1 MLFKIILRISQV
13 LIVSSFVL
21 FSVYSHALDTYENG
35 ILSIPKVVVDGN
47 VYSNVKITIKEI
59 VSIKGGKPVAEFDIF
74 NAAKNQLLIPEVAYA
89 GKKYFNVSIVP
100 DEILAVGKAWNRIGF
115 NQKLELGTFDLKI
128 DSGLYLN
135 NIENDNVMFD
145 IIAIGDVNMDG
156 YDDLLIG
163 IMRLSNKGG
172 SVNRAVKPLLLIF
185 NTSTNKYEVN
195 QEFAK
200 LTTSHVY
207 PRQGA
212 IVDIDGDGRNDIF
225 IGDTGVDGGSY
236 DCGNKNS
243 IVLNKSTG
251 MINATS
257 LLPNVND
264 YSHGLIVNDF
274 NQDKTNDLLVINM
287 PWINKST
294 CNVAGEVYRNRS
306 YMLSGGNFNEL
317 SVQLTS
323 SDSVTLGFTENSTTD
338 AITVGGA
345 IDLNNDGYL
354 DIALGGNYGM
364 YILESNGILKFN
376 QGIQVPPPMTYYNS
390 LDPKNCL
397 ILNMFSATKC
407 LTPYSYVLPVD
418 IDGDGQPEIL
428 ASLLNQTK
436 DGGWKGQYFQVMKK
450 VKNAWVDVTVD
461 VFPEQK
467 QDQSNAELWCYR
479 IQFSDINND
488 GQLDILC
495 TNYKSTVWINQDGK
509 FYDKTSTYL
518 ETDNDRQRSSIV
530 KFPDGNYL
538 LRFEGWYQGSP
549 EKFNITATLVN

>member
-1 MLFKIILRISQV
+1 MLYNIILRINQV
-13 LIVSSFVL
+13 LICGSFVF
-21 FSVYSHALDTYENG
+21 FSVQSHALDTYENG
-35 ILSIPKVVVDGN
+35 ILSIPKVVVGEN
-47 VYSNVKITIKEI
+47 VYSNVKITVKEI
-59 VSIKGGKPVAEFDIF
+59 LSIKGGKPVADFDIF
-74 NAAKNQLLIPEVAYA
+74 NASKNQLLIPEVTYA
-89 GKKYFNVSIVP
+89 GKKYFNVSIIP
-100 DEILAVGKAWNRIGF
+100 DQILAVEKVWNRIGF

-128 DSGLYLN
+128 DTGLYLN
-135 NIENDNVMFD
+135 NIENDDVMFD
-145 IIAIGDVNMDG
+145 ILAIGDVNMDG
-156 YDDLLIG
+156 YDDLMIG

-185 NTSTNKYEVN
+185 NPSTNKYEVN

-200 LTTSHVY
+200 LTNSHVWA
-207 PRQGA
+207 RQGA
-212 IVDIDGDGRNDIF
+212 IVDLDGDGRNDIF

-251 MINATS
+251 MVNATS

-274 NQDKTNDLLVINM
+274 NQDKKNDLMVINS

-294 CNVAGEVYRNRS
+294 CNVAGEVYRIRS
-306 YMLSGGNFNEL
+306 YLLSGGTFNEL
-317 SVQLTS
+317 PIQFNSN
-323 SDSVTLGFTENSTTD
+323 DSVFLGFTEENPGD
-338 AITVGGA
+338 AILLGGTG
-345 IDLNNDGYL
+345 DLNNDGFM
-354 DIALGGNYGM
+354 DFALGGNYGL
-364 YILESNGILKFN
+364 YILESTTNLKFN
-376 QGIQVPPPMTYYNS
+376 QAIRVPPPTTYYNS

-407 LTPYSYVLPVD
+407 LTPYSYVLPLD

-450 VKNAWVDVTVD
+450 VKNNWTDVTAD

-467 QDQSNAELWCYR
+467 QDQSNSGLWCYR
-479 IQFSDINND
+479 IQFVDMNND

-495 TNYKSTVWINQDGK
+495 SNYSSTIWINQDGK
-509 FYDKTSTYL
+509 LYDRTSTYL
-518 ETDNDRQRSSIV
+518 ESTNQRSSIV

-538 LRFEGWYQGSP
+538 LRFDGWYQGSS

>member
-1 MLFKIILRISQV
+1 MLLKLTFKIHQILIGV
-13 LIVSSFVL
+13 LFVL
-21 FSVYSHALDTYENG
+21 LSGQSHALDSYENG
-35 ILSIPKVVVDGN
+35 VLSIPKVVVDGN
-47 VYSNVKITIKEI
+47 VYSNVKITVKEI
-59 VSIKGGKPVAEFDIF
+59 LSIKGGKPVADFDIF
-74 NAAKNQLLIPEVAYA
+74 NSSKNQLLIPEVTYS
-89 GKKYFNVSIVP
+89 GKKYFNVSIIP
-100 DEILAVGKAWNRIGF
+100 DQILAVEKAWNRIGF
-115 NQKLELGTFDLKI
+115 NQKLEFGTFDLKI
-128 DSGLYLN
+128 DTGLYLN
-135 NIENDNVMFD
+135 NIENDDVMFD

-163 IMRLSNKGG
+163 VMRLSNKGG

-185 NTSTNKYEVN
+185 NPSTNKYEVN

-200 LTTSHVY
+200 LTNSHVWA
-207 PRQGA
+207 RQGA
-212 IVDIDGDGRNDIF
+212 IVDLDGDGRNDIF

-251 MINATS
+251 MVNATS

-274 NQDKTNDLLVINM
+274 NQDKKNDLLVINS

-294 CNVAGEVYRNRS
+294 CNLAGEVYRNRS
-306 YMLSGGNFNEL
+306 YLLSGGTFNEL
-317 SVQLTS
+317 PIQFNSN
-323 SDSVTLGFTENSTTD
+323 DSVFLGFTEENPGD
-338 AITVGGA
+338 AILLGGA

-364 YILESNGILKFN
+364 YILESTGNLKFN
-376 QGIQVPPPMTYYNS
+376 QGIQVPPPTAFYNS

-397 ILNMFSATKC
+397 FLNMFSATKC
-407 LTPYSYVLPVD
+407 LTPYSYVLPFD

-436 DGGWKGQYFQVMKK
+436 DGGWKGQYFQVLKK
-450 VKNAWVDVTVD
+450 TKNGWSDVTPD

-467 QDQSNAELWCYR
+467 QDQTNHGIWCYR
-479 IQFSDINND
+479 IQFVDMNND

-495 TNYKSTVWINQDGK
+495 SNYSSTVWINQDGK
-509 FYDKTSTYL
+509 FYDRTSTHL
-518 ETDNDRQRSSIV
+518 DSSNLRSSIV

-538 LRFEGWYQGSP
+538 LRFDGWYQGSS

>member
-1 MLFKIILRISQV
+1 
-13 LIVSSFVL
+13 
-21 FSVYSHALDTYENG
+21 
-35 ILSIPKVVVDGN
+35 
-47 VYSNVKITIKEI
+47 
-59 VSIKGGKPVAEFDIF
+59 
-74 NAAKNQLLIPEVAYA
+74 
-89 GKKYFNVSIVP
+89 
-100 DEILAVGKAWNRIGF
+100 
-115 NQKLELGTFDLKI
+115 
-128 DSGLYLN
+128 
-135 NIENDNVMFD
+135 
-145 IIAIGDVNMDG
+145 
-156 YDDLLIG
+156 
-163 IMRLSNKGG
+163 
-172 SVNRAVKPLLLIF
+172 
-185 NTSTNKYEVN
+185 
-195 QEFAK
+195 
-200 LTTSHVY
+200 VY

-251 MINATS
+251 MVNATS

-274 NQDKTNDLLVINM
+274 NQDKKNDLLVINS

-306 YMLSGGNFNEL
+306 YMLSGGTFNEL
-317 SVQLTS
+317 SVQLTT
-323 SDSVTLGFTENSTTD
+323 SDSVSLGFTENSTTD

-345 IDLNNDGYL
+345 IDLNNDGYM

-364 YILESNGILKFN
+364 YILESTGNLKFN
-376 QGIQVPPPMTYYNS
+376 QGIKVPPPTIFYNS

-397 ILNMFSATKC
+397 ILNFFSPTKC
-407 LTPYSYVLPVD
+407 LTPYSYVVPFD
-418 IDGDGQPEIL
+418 FDGDGQPEIL

-436 DGGWKGQYFQVMKK
+436 DGSWRGLYFQVMKK
-450 VKNAWVDVTVD
+450 VKNAWTDVTAD
-461 VFPEQK
+461 VFPVQK

-479 IQFSDINND
+479 IQFIDINND

-509 FYDKTSTYL
+509 FYDKTSSFL
-518 ETDNDRQRSSIV
+518 ESDKQRSSIV

-538 LRFEGWYQGSP
+538 LRFDGWYQGSP

>member
-1 MLFKIILRISQV
+1 MSIEISRNKIHLLFCTLLMIL
-13 LIVSSFVL
+13 SSK
-21 FSVYSHALDTYENG
+21 SIALDSYENG
-35 ILSIPKVVVDGN
+35 ILSIPKVVVGGN
-47 VYSNVKITIKEI
+47 VYSNVKITVKEI
-59 VSIKGGKPVAEFDIF
+59 LSIKGGKPVADFDIF
-74 NAAKNQLLIPEVAYA
+74 NAAKNQLLIPEVTYA

-100 DEILAVGKAWNRIGF
+100 DQILAVEKAWSRIGF
-115 NQKLELGTFDLKI
+115 NQKLEFGTFDLKI
-128 DSGLYLN
+128 DTGLYLN
-135 NIENDNVMFD
+135 NIENDDVMFD

-172 SVNRAVKPLLLIF
+172 SVNRTVKPLLLIF
-185 NTSTNKYEVN
+185 NPSTNKYEVN

-207 PRQGA
+207 PRQGS
-212 IVDIDGDGRNDIF
+212 IVDLDGDGRNDIF

-251 MINATS
+251 MVNATS

-274 NQDKTNDLLVINM
+274 NQDKKNDLLIINM

-294 CNVAGEVYRNRS
+294 CNVSGEVYRNRS
-306 YMLSGGNFNEL
+306 YMLSGGTFNEL
-317 SVQLTS
+317 SVQLTT
-323 SDSVTLGFTENSTTD
+323 SDSVSLGFTENSTTD

-364 YILESNGILKFN
+364 YILESTGNLKFN
-376 QGIQVPPPMTYYNS
+376 QGIQVPPPTTYYNS

-407 LTPYSYVLPVD
+407 LTPYSYVVPFD
-418 IDGDGQPEIL
+418 FDGDGQLEIL

-436 DGGWKGQYFQVMKK
+436 DGSWRGLYFQVMKK
-450 VKNAWVDVTVD
+450 TKKGWSDVTPD

-479 IQFSDINND
+479 IQFIDINND

-509 FYDKTSTYL
+509 FYDRTSSFL
-518 ETDNDRQRSSIV
+518 ESDKQRSSIV

>member
-1 MLFKIILRISQV
+1 MLYNIILRINQV
-13 LIVSSFVL
+13 LICGSFVF
-21 FSVYSHALDTYENG
+21 FSVQSHALDTYENG
-35 ILSIPKVVVDGN
+35 ILSIPKVVVGEN
-47 VYSNVKITIKEI
+47 VYSNVKITVKEI
-59 VSIKGGKPVAEFDIF
+59 LSIKGGKPVADFDIF
-74 NAAKNQLLIPEVAYA
+74 NASKNQLLIPEVTYA
-89 GKKYFNVSIVP
+89 GKKYFNVSIIP
-100 DEILAVGKAWNRIGF
+100 DQILAVEKVWNRIGF

-128 DSGLYLN
+128 DTGLYLN
-135 NIENDNVMFD
+135 NIENDDVMFD
-145 IIAIGDVNMDG
+145 ILAIGDVNMDG
-156 YDDLLIG
+156 YDDLMIG

-185 NTSTNKYEVN
+185 NPSTNKYEVN

-200 LTTSHVY
+200 LTNSHVWA
-207 PRQGA
+207 RQGA
-212 IVDIDGDGRNDIF
+212 IVDLDGDGRNDIF

-251 MINATS
+251 MVNATS

-274 NQDKTNDLLVINM
+274 NQDKKNDLMVINS

-294 CNVAGEVYRNRS
+294 CNVAGEVYRIRS
-306 YMLSGGNFNEL
+306 YLLSGGTFNEL
-317 SVQLTS
+317 PIQFNSN
-323 SDSVTLGFTENSTTD
+323 DSVFLGFTEENPGD
-338 AITVGGA
+338 AILLGGTG
-345 IDLNNDGYL
+345 DLNNDGFM
-354 DIALGGNYGM
+354 DFALGGNYGL
-364 YILESNGILKFN
+364 YILESTTNLKFN
-376 QGIQVPPPMTYYNS
+376 QAIRVPPPTTYYNS

-407 LTPYSYVLPVD
+407 LTPYSYVLPLD

-450 VKNAWVDVTVD
+450 VKNNWTDVTAD

-467 QDQSNAELWCYR
+467 QDQSNSGLWCYR
-479 IQFSDINND
+479 IQFVDMNND

-495 TNYKSTVWINQDGK
+495 SNYSSTVWINQDGK
-509 FYDKTSTYL
+509 FYDRTSTYL
-518 ETDNDRQRSSIV
+518 ESTNQRSSIV

-538 LRFEGWYQGSP
+538 LRFDGWYQGSS

>member
-1 MLFKIILRISQV
+1 MLFKKISKINQV
-13 LIVSSFVL
+13 LIVVLFVL
-21 FSVYSHALDTYENG
+21 LSSQSHALDSYENG
-35 ILSIPKVVVDGN
+35 VLSIPRVVVGDN
-47 VYSNVKITIKEI
+47 VYSNVKITVKEI
-59 VSIKGGKPVAEFDIF
+59 LSIKGGKPVADFDIF
-74 NAAKNQLLIPEVAYA
+74 NASKNQLLIPEVTYA
-89 GKKYFNVSIVP
+89 GKKYFNVSIIP
-100 DEILAVGKAWNRIGF
+100 DQILAVEKARNRIGF
-115 NQKLELGTFDLKI
+115 NQKLDLGTFDLKI

-163 IMRLSNKGG
+163 IMRHSSKGG
-172 SVNRAVKPLLLIF
+172 SSVNRAVKPLLLIF
-185 NTSTNKYEVN
+185 NPSTNKYEVN

-212 IVDIDGDGRNDIF
+212 IVDLDGDGRNDIF

-251 MINATS
+251 MVNATS

-274 NQDKTNDLLVINM
+274 NQDKRNDLLIVNM
-287 PWINKST
+287 PWINKSI

-306 YMLSGGNFNEL
+306 YMLSGGTFNEL
-317 SVQLTS
+317 TVQLTT
-323 SDSVTLGFTENSTTD
+323 SDSVSLGFTENSTTD

-345 IDLNNDGYL
+345 IDLNNDGYM

-364 YILESNGILKFN
+364 YILESTGNLKFN
-376 QGIQVPPPMTYYNS
+376 QGMQVPPPTSYYNS

-407 LTPYSYVLPVD
+407 LTPYSYVVPFD
-418 IDGDGQPEIL
+418 FDWDGQPEIL

-436 DGGWKGQYFQVMKK
+436 DGSWRGQYFQVMKK
-450 VKNAWVDVTVD
+450 VKNAWTDVTAD

-479 IQFSDINND
+479 IQFIDINND

-509 FYDKTSTYL
+509 YYDRTSSFL
-518 ETDNDRQRSSIV
+518 ESDKQRSSIV

-538 LRFEGWYQGSP
+538 LRFDGWYQGSP

>member
-1 MLFKIILRISQV
+1 MLYNIILRINQV
-13 LIVSSFVL
+13 LICGSFVF
-21 FSVYSHALDTYENG
+21 FSVQSHALDTYENG
-35 ILSIPKVVVDGN
+35 ILSIPKVVVGEN
-47 VYSNVKITIKEI
+47 VYSNVKITVKEI
-59 VSIKGGKPVAEFDIF
+59 LSIKGGKPVADFDIF
-74 NAAKNQLLIPEVAYA
+74 NASKNQLLIPEVTYA
-89 GKKYFNVSIVP
+89 GKKYFNVSIIP
-100 DEILAVGKAWNRIGF
+100 DQILAVEKVWNRIGF

-128 DSGLYLN
+128 DTGLYLN
-135 NIENDNVMFD
+135 NIENDDVMFD
-145 IIAIGDVNMDG
+145 ILAIGDVNMDG
-156 YDDLLIG
+156 YDDLMIG

-185 NTSTNKYEVN
+185 NPSTNKYEVN

-200 LTTSHVY
+200 LTNSHVWA
-207 PRQGA
+207 RQGA
-212 IVDIDGDGRNDIF
+212 IVDLDGDGRNDIF

-251 MINATS
+251 MVNETS

-274 NQDKTNDLLVINM
+274 NQDKKNDLMVINS

-294 CNVAGEVYRNRS
+294 CNVAGEVYRIRS
-306 YMLSGGNFNEL
+306 YLLSGGTFNEL
-317 SVQLTS
+317 PIQFNSN
-323 SDSVTLGFTENSTTD
+323 DSVFLGFTEENPGD
-338 AITVGGA
+338 AILLGGTG
-345 IDLNNDGYL
+345 DLNNDGFM
-354 DIALGGNYGM
+354 DFALGGNYGL
-364 YILESNGILKFN
+364 YILESTTNLKFN
-376 QGIQVPPPMTYYNS
+376 QAIRVPPPTTYYNS

-407 LTPYSYVLPVD
+407 LTPYSYVLPLD

-450 VKNAWVDVTVD
+450 VKNNWTDVTAD

-467 QDQSNAELWCYR
+467 QDQSNSGLWCYR
-479 IQFSDINND
+479 IQFVDMNND

-495 TNYKSTVWINQDGK
+495 SGIPPI
-509 FYDKTSTYL
+509 L
-518 ETDNDRQRSSIV
+518 
-530 KFPDGNYL
+530 
-538 LRFEGWYQGSP
+538 
-549 EKFNITATLVN
+549 

>member
-1 MLFKIILRISQV
+1 MSIEISRNKIHLLFCTLLMIL
-13 LIVSSFVL
+13 SSK
-21 FSVYSHALDTYENG
+21 SIALDSYENG
-35 ILSIPKVVVDGN
+35 ILSIPKVVVGGN
-47 VYSNVKITIKEI
+47 VYSNVKITVKEI
-59 VSIKGGKPVAEFDIF
+59 LSIKGGKPVADFDIF
-74 NAAKNQLLIPEVAYA
+74 NAAKNQLLIPEVTYA

-100 DEILAVGKAWNRIGF
+100 DQILAVEKAWSRIGF
-115 NQKLELGTFDLKI
+115 NQKLEFGTFDLKI
-128 DSGLYLN
+128 DTGLYLN
-135 NIENDNVMFD
+135 NIENDDVMFD

-172 SVNRAVKPLLLIF
+172 SVNRTVKPLLLIF
-185 NTSTNKYEVN
+185 NPSTNKYEVN

-207 PRQGA
+207 PRQGS
-212 IVDIDGDGRNDIF
+212 IVDLDGDGRNDIF

-251 MINATS
+251 MVNATS

-274 NQDKTNDLLVINM
+274 NQDKKNDLLIINM

-294 CNVAGEVYRNRS
+294 CNVSGEVYRNRS
-306 YMLSGGNFNEL
+306 YMLSGGTFNEL
-317 SVQLTS
+317 SVQLTT
-323 SDSVTLGFTENSTTD
+323 SDSVSLGFTENSTTD

-364 YILESNGILKFN
+364 YILESTGNLKFN
-376 QGIQVPPPMTYYNS
+376 QGIQVPPPTTYYNS

-407 LTPYSYVLPVD
+407 LTPYSYVVPFD
-418 IDGDGQPEIL
+418 FDGDGQLEIL

-436 DGGWKGQYFQVMKK
+436 DGSWRGLYFQVMKK
-450 VKNAWVDVTVD
+450 TKNGWSDVTPD

-479 IQFSDINND
+479 IQFIDINND

-509 FYDKTSTYL
+509 FYDRTSSFL
-518 ETDNDRQRSSIV
+518 ESDKQRSSIV

>member
-1 MLFKIILRISQV
+1 MLMTSIRTNFNF
-13 LIVSSFVL
+13 LIASLLFAFSSHSLAF
-21 FSVYSHALDTYENG
+21 DTYENG
-35 ILSIPKVVVDGN
+35 VLSIPKVVVGGN
-47 VYSNVKITIKEI
+47 VYSNVKITVKEI
-59 VSIKGGKPVAEFDIF
+59 LSIKGGKPVADFDIF
-74 NAAKNQLLIPEVAYA
+74 NAAKNQLLIPEVTYA

-100 DEILAVGKAWNRIGF
+100 DQILAVEKAWSRIGF
-115 NQKLELGTFDLKI
+115 NQKLEFGTFDLKI
-128 DSGLYLN
+128 DTGLYLN
-135 NIENDNVMFD
+135 NIENDDVMFD
-145 IIAIGDVNMDG
+145 ILAIGDVNMDG

-172 SVNRAVKPLLLIF
+172 SVNRAVKPLLLMF
-185 NTSTNKYEVN
+185 NPSTNKYEVN

-200 LTTSHVY
+200 LTNSHVWA
-207 PRQGA
+207 RQGA
-212 IVDIDGDGRNDIF
+212 IVDLDGDGRNDIF

-251 MINATS
+251 MVNATS

-274 NQDKTNDLLVINM
+274 NQDNKNDLLVINS

-294 CNVAGEVYRNRS
+294 CNVAGEVYRIRS
-306 YMLSGGNFNEL
+306 YLLSGGTFNEL
-317 SVQLTS
+317 PIQFNSN
-323 SDSVTLGFTENSTTD
+323 DSIFLGFTEENPGD
-338 AITVGGA
+338 AILLGGSG
-345 IDLNNDGYL
+345 DLNNDGFM
-354 DIALGGNYGM
+354 DFALGGNYGL
-364 YILESNGILKFN
+364 YILESTSNLKFN
-376 QGIQVPPPMTYYNS
+376 QAIRVPPPTTYYNS
-390 LDPKNCL
+390 LDAKNCL

-418 IDGDGQPEIL
+418 IDGDGQSEIL

-467 QDQSNAELWCYR
+467 QDQSNSGLWCYR
-479 IQFSDINND
+479 IQFVDMNND

-495 TNYKSTVWINQDGK
+495 SNYSSTVWINQDGK
-509 FYDKTSTYL
+509 FYDRTSTHL
-518 ETDNDRQRSSIV
+518 ESTNQRSSIV

-538 LRFEGWYQGSP
+538 LRFEGWYQGSS